1 MRIPSPVWFFHL
13 AESKNQG
20 LNFLN
25 GASLF
30 KPRFVQGFWG
40 RGISEPSKDSLRGLR
55 FLDYAVILSSA
66 PLSPVDIRLRASPPA
81 ALCSCDPSS
90 AFIYSVMDNLRPKD
104 LFLPIFTL
112 CRHLAYLFC
121 ILMETHTLYICTFP
135 SDSSSFLS
143 LNEFGTW
150 GMSWNISDLCFIFFI
165 FLHKEKGMKGMKKC
179 PCLSVRKPKPQKVLP
194 VFNISAQQLL
204 LCLHFQMSP

>member
-25 GASLF
+25 RASLF

-40 RGISEPSKDSLRGLR
+40 GGISEPSKDSLRGLC
-55 FLDYAVILSSA
+55 FLAYAVTLSSA
-66 PLSPVDIRLRASPPA
+66 PLSPVDIRWRASPPA

-143 LNEFGTW
+143 LNEFRTW
-150 GMSWNISDLCFIFFI
+150 GCPETSQISVLFFY
-165 FLHKEKGMKGMKKC
+165 FLFLFFCIKGKIYVVMKGMK
-179 PCLSVRKPKPQKVLP
+179 QK
-194 VFNISAQQLL
+194 S
-204 LCLHFQMSP
+204 MSYSKIAKATESPACV